1 MPIGEHVIKRLT
13 RRQVADNTRR
23 ASTME
28 ATLDQLQT
36 SLQDVSS
43 GVFNGREPDLFH
55 AIEALRPQLVRLLH
69 FGDKSQV
76 ERTALKDG

>member
-1 MPIGEHVIKRLT
+1 M
-13 RRQVADNTRR
+13 ADNTRR